1 MKFSTSPSAT
11 LCLLAALATTT
22 VFPDSSI
29 FASAKPLLPEEKSN
43 DNTVFTN
50 SSVFA
55 SAKPL
60 LPEEEKNNDN
70 KSPSS
75 PRFEIPGVPFPRS
88 PHDNNHNHGSLSLVG
103 LDPTMLL
110 TRAETAFF
118 EEALRDVFNMFPE
131 ENGIDLVTQSV
142 SIQQNIVN
150 AVPNNGDGGN
160 GNGKKRSLRSGDRGR

>member
-43 DNTVFTN
+43 DN
-50 SSVFA
+50 
-55 SAKPL
+55 
-60 LPEEEKNNDN
+60 

-110 TRAETAFF
+110 TKAEAAFF
-118 EEALRDVFNMFPE
+118 EEALRDVFNMFPQ

-142 SIQQNIVN
+142 SIQQNIDIA
-150 AVPNNGDGGN
+150 AVAPNNGDGDGN
-160 GNGKKRSLRSGDRGR
+160 NNNSNNNNGKKRSLRSGDR